1 MFEEMDKVTCEE
13 ILLGTVDP
21 TNYFAGKPVPA
32 LTSLFHRVCGSD
44 QDKFAEATRLIGLFI
59 RAALA
64 SNQPEV

>member
-1 MFEEMDKVTCEE
+1 VTSEE

-21 TNYFAGKPVPA
+21 TNYFDGKPVLA

-44 QDKFAEATRLIGLFI
+44 GGKFAEATRLVELFI